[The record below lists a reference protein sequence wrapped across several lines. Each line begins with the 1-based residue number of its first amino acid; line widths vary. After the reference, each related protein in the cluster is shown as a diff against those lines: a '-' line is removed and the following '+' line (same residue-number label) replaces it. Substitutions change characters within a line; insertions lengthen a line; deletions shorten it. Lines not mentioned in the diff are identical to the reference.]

1 MIRNNDGSPYKVTGV
16 MQQFDPSSPDNC
28 LFDIWDQEAIQR
40 GGSPVYYYEVFITQQ
55 SIDPLYQESRAKV
68 WSQHPIELFCFYE
81 PIPSTNNLGM
91 FGIDSPDEM
100 VFEFNYAAVL
110 QTLGKPPQIG
120 SRIFSPHLREHWEII
135 QCNTGEYKGWNV
147 IRIQMICKRFQESL
161 TTGEGKVT
169 QSVPKYKI
177 V

>member
-1 MIRNNDGSPYKVTGV
+1 MIRNDDGTPYRVVGNI
-16 MQQFDPSSPDNC
+16 QQFDPESPDKN
-28 LFDIWDQEAIQR
+28 LFNLWDQEAIKQ
-40 GGSPVYYYEVFITQQ
+40 GGSPVYYYQVFITQQ
-55 SIDPLYQESRAKV
+55 AIDPLYQESRAKV

-81 PIPSTNNLGM
+81 PISSTNNLGM
-91 FGIDSPDEM
+91 FGIDSPDEI

-110 QTLGKPPQIG
+110 EALGKLPQIG
-120 SRIFSPHLREHWEII
+120 SRIFTPHLRENWEVI
-135 QCNTGEYKGWNV
+135 QCNPGEYKGWNV
-147 IRIQMICKRFQESL
+147 LRLQMICRRFQESL